1 MKTIIDGQIGF
12 LKENSYYFIK
22 HQKKKD
28 LLLLATKLIEKN
40 PDATNAKQYYQF
52 YLKNIQRSSKN
63 FL

>member
-12 LKENSYYFIK
+12 LKENSCYFIK

-28 LLLLATKLIEKN
+28 LFLLATKLIEKN
-40 PDATNAKQYYQF
+40 PDATNAKQHHQF
-52 YLKNIQRSSKN
+52 YLKNMQRSSKN